1 MPDVQEIVVNQ
12 VNLEATNFI
21 ISTKDRLNSVVV
33 KIDAVPA
40 QPSDCQASTLS
51 VQILKHAKHFTQTQ
65 KICILSIQEFVI
77 Y

>member
-12 VNLEATNFI
+12 VNLEAT